1 MFLSCLSII
10 LASISLIY
18 YLELVILKSCIFKY
32 YTICAMLCV
41 GKSVLLLLISLSPQ
55 RKRYFGPT
63 VCLCNIMYC
72 QLCRDEF
79 FGVLNLRK
87 SLFEFA
93 ILDSHISP
101 SQKEGGRHNLLW

>member
-10 LASISLIY
+10 SASISLIY
-18 YLELVILKSCIFKY
+18 YLELVILKSRIFKY
-32 YTICAMLCV
+32 YTICATLCV

-55 RKRYFGPT
+55 RKCYFGST

-72 QLCRDEF
+72 KLCRDEF

-93 ILDSHISP
+93 ILDLHLSP
-101 SQKEGGRHNLLW
+101 SQKKGGRHNLLW